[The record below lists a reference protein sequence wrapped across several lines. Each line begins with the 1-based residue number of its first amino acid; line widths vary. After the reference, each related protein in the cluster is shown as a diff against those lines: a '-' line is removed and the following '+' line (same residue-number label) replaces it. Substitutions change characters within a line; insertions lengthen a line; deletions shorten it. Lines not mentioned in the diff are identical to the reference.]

1 MSNLKVY
8 QASAGS
14 GKTYMLALQYIVL
27 LFENPLLYR
36 NILAVTFTNKAAGE
50 MKSRIIEKLYLLW
63 QGEEP
68 GYKKEIKKL
77 LGISDNDI
85 QERAG
90 GVLKSILHN
99 YSYFSVQTID
109 SFFQKILRA
118 FAMEMGLQYTYGL
131 QLDQDKVLNAAADS
145 LIMQADENKDVRDW
159 LIRFSGSKIEEGK
172 AWNVKQDILGL
183 GKQLFSEKVKVII
196 PELWSFIEDKDVRD
210 QYLNE
215 CKDIVQSFE
224 KSMKRQGEEA
234 VGILENQGLDYDSF
248 TYKKSGP
255 AGYFYKIKGGN
266 DFEPKSHVRKTID
279 DSEKWVS
286 GRSENRDSLM
296 QIATGKLH
304 PLLIS
309 AVEYYDQHYREY
321 STATLILQQFY
332 TLGIYVDL
340 ENKIQE
346 YARENNEFL
355 ISDLANFLNRIIDH
369 NEVPF
374 IYEKTGIIFR
384 HFFLDE
390 FQDTSVIQWNNFK
403 PLISG
408 SLSAGNMNMV
418 VGDVKQSIYRWRNS
432 DWKILGERVYDDFLA
447 FKPESVSLG
456 ANYRSREN
464 IVHFNNAFFS
474 AGASLLQDK
483 FNQEF
488 DASGFDEAEMNQMT
502 EKVRFVYKHTIQTP
516 SRQLNMEEGQVNCR
530 FFEGRYSEWKEP
542 VDLQFPQDI
551 KHLIKEGVQPGD
563 IAILVRD
570 HKDGKRAVDALMKYR
585 EENDDEGVMNFP
597 IVSNESLYLK
607 NSPPVRFLLNFLN
620 YLIHPE
626 DKLNQAGL
634 YLEYQTINGDG
645 SILDK
650 DGITTG
656 LFRGSIIETVFSD
669 KTIKEITF
677 LKKLS
682 MPEILEGAIRL
693 FKIGEHKVDVP
704 YLLSFTDVVSDYVR
718 ENPGDI
724 ATFLEWWK
732 EEGDK
737 KSLQTNAAADAL
749 QVMTI
754 HKAKGLQFGHVFM
767 PYTSWSFDYTGNN
780 APVLWCKTNG
790 LEAPFNLFP
799 VIPVKYSKKLGES
812 LFNKDYYTERLDAF
826 IDGMNLLYVAFT
838 RAEDSLWIYGPQ
850 AKSDI
855 KNVSDLLSEVL
866 GLDNAGAQTTN
877 KLLGLNNMRENW
889 KEDKK
894 QWSIGELRIS
904 TEIKE
909 NDIEPVVLENYPGW
923 PGFSRM
929 RLKYQGE
936 EYFSE
941 ERISKIQR
949 GTLLHELFENI
960 RTTEDV
966 GKAVIS
972 LNEQGKINVDEIDEL
987 EEHVKELI
995 SNPKVHSWFSGEWE
1009 VRSEA
1014 GIILK
1019 SGKMRRPD
1027 RVMIR
1032 GEDAIVVD
1040 YKFGVVKKDSYRT
1053 QVRTYLHDM
1062 KQMGYENIQ
1071 GFIWY
1076 VELGEVEEV

>member
-1 MSNLKVY
+1 MN
-8 QASAGS
+8 
-14 GKTYMLALQYIVL
+14 
-27 LFENPLLYR
+27 F
-36 NILAVTFTNKAAGE
+36 
-50 MKSRIIEKLYLLW
+50 MKK
-63 QGEEP
+63 
-68 GYKKEIKKL
+68 
-77 LGISDNDI
+77 
-85 QERAG
+85 
-90 GVLKSILHN
+90 
-99 YSYFSVQTID
+99 
-109 SFFQKILRA
+109 
-118 FAMEMGLQYTYGL
+118 
-131 QLDQDKVLNAAADS
+131 
-145 LIMQADENKDVRDW
+145 
-159 LIRFSGSKIEEGK
+159 
-172 AWNVKQDILGL
+172 
-183 GKQLFSEKVKVII
+183 
-196 PELWSFIEDKDVRD
+196 
-210 QYLNE
+210 
-215 CKDIVQSFE
+215 
-224 KSMKRQGEEA
+224 QGEEA
-234 VGILENQGLDYDSF
+234 VGIIESHGLDYDFF

-255 AGYFYKIKGGN
+255 AGYLYKIKVGN

-286 GRSENRDSLM
+286 ARSENRNSLM
-296 QIATGKLH
+296 QIATGELH

-369 NEVPF
+369 NEAPF
-374 IYEKTGIIFR
+374 IYEKTGIKFR

-432 DWKILGERVYDDFLA
+432 DWKILGERVYDDFSV
-447 FKPESVSLG
+447 FEPEPVSLG

-483 FNQEF
+483 FNLEF
-488 DASGFDEAEMNQMT
+488 NTNGFDEAEMSRMT
-502 EKVRFVYKHTIQTP
+502 KKIRFVYNHTIQTP
-516 SRQLNMEEGQVNCR
+516 SRPLNMEKGQVKCS
-530 FFEGRYSEWKEP
+530 FFEGRYSDWKEP
-542 VDLQFPQDI
+542 VDLRFPQDI
-551 KHLIKEGVQPGD
+551 KHLIQKGVQPGN

-585 EENDDEGVMNFP
+585 EEEDEEGVMNFP
-597 IVSNESLYLK
+597 IVSNESLYLG
-607 NSPPVRFLLNFLN
+607 NSSPVRFLLNFLV
-620 YLIHPE
+620 YLVHPE
-626 DKLNQAGL
+626 DKLIQAGL

-645 SILDK
+645 SILDM

-656 LFRGSIIETVFSD
+656 LFRGDIFEAVFSD
-669 KTIKEITF
+669 ETLKEITF

-682 MPEILEGAIRL
+682 IPEILEGAIRL
-693 FKIGEHKVDVP
+693 FKIGEHPDDVP
-704 YLLSFTDVVSDYVR
+704 YLLAFTDVVSDYVR

-737 KSLQTNAAADAL
+737 KSLQTNDAADAL

-780 APVLWCKTNG
+780 SPVLWCKTDG
-790 LEAPFNLFP
+790 LEDPFNLFP

-812 LFNKDYYTERLDAF
+812 LFNKDYYVERLDAF

-866 GLDNAGAQTTN
+866 GLDNAGAQN
-877 KLLGLNNMRENW
+877 PVKLVGLSNMMENW
-889 KEDKK
+889 EEKGKR
-894 QWSIGELRIS
+894 WSYGELMIS
-904 TEIKE
+904 PNNKE
-909 NDIEPVVLENYPGW
+909 NDIEPIVLEKYPGW

-941 ERISKIQR
+941 ERISQIQR
-949 GTLLHELFENI
+949 GTLLHELFEKI
-960 RTTEDV
+960 RTNEDV
-966 GKAVIS
+966 GNAVKS

-1040 YKFGVVKKDSYRT
+1040 YKFGSKKSDSYKS
-1053 QVRTYLHDM
+1053 QVKAYMSDLR
-1062 KQMGYENIQ
+1062 QMGYKNIRAYL
-1071 GFIWY
+1071 WY
-1076 VELGEVEEV
+1076 VELNEVDEVI